1 MTEHLGNHVPSNF
14 IKSQIYTNKAFL
26 HKDYQFSS
34 ENPENR
40 RFFILNQNPFNDQSI
55 ITVHTTTQIK
65 RRKAARKKQPEVLVG
80 IPKGTRSYITDESII
95 DCQSYK
101 VWYKQELEREIEHG
115 IITPLE
121 SLPAGIMEQ
130 LYQAIS
136 YSKTIPDM
144 DKRLIFPEM

>member
-1 MTEHLGNHVPSNF
+1 MTEHLGDYIPPDI
-14 IKSQIYTNKAFL
+14 IKNQIYTNKAFL
-26 HKDYQFSS
+26 YKDYQFGS

-40 RFFILNQNPFNDQSI
+40 RFFILNHDALNDQSI
-55 ITVHTTTQIK
+55 ITVHTTTKIK
-65 RRKAARKKQPEVLVG
+65 SRKKARKNQPEVLVE
-80 IPKGTRSYITDESII
+80 IPKGTRDYITEESII

-101 VWYKQELEREIEHG
+101 VWYKQKLEGEIERG